1 MAKEITVA
9 SECETSIDSRKKS
22 DRRKKWDKFIRKDK
36 IVFNDK
42 FAQAVFL
49 LPAIL
54 VFSVFTVYPA
64 FTSLYYSF
72 TDWTGIGIIIILSDL
87 QIMPKCF
94 GIKIC
99 SNASR
104 NFLLC
109 RIKCSYAVV
118 CGFYRA
124 DVKSAK
130 HIYGFYARCF
140 FIPMLVSPLIVG
152 FVFKEFYAPT
162 VGDETGSLNK
172 ILMQIGLGFLSTNW
186 LGNEYTAMIV
196 IVLTGVWYQ
205 VGQTALIYLATMQ
218 GISAEYY
225 EAATLD
231 GAGYWKRTY
240 HITWKPMGPALM
252 VNTILLLI
260 NSLKQ

>member
-64 FTSLYYSF
+64 LRRCIIRLR
-72 TDWTGIGIIIILSDL
+72 TGRVSGPIIILSDL

-99 SNASR
+99 S
-104 NFLLC
+104 
-109 RIKCSYAVV
+109 
-118 CGFYRA
+118 
-124 DVKSAK
+124 
-130 HIYGFYARCF
+130 
-140 FIPMLVSPLIVG
+140 
-152 FVFKEFYAPT
+152 
-162 VGDETGSLNK
+162 
-172 ILMQIGLGFLSTNW
+172 
-186 LGNEYTAMIV
+186 
-196 IVLTGVWYQ
+196 
-205 VGQTALIYLATMQ
+205 
-218 GISAEYY
+218 
-225 EAATLD
+225 
-231 GAGYWKRTY
+231 KRF
-240 HITWKPMGPALM
+240 P
-252 VNTILLLI
+252 
-260 NSLKQ
+260 